1 MTKTAK
7 RVRSVLC
14 ALVSFIMS
22 LSLTGG
28 VLCISLYVTALNSN
42 FAVSVIERSQ
52 YAELLSEEIKGEFIS
67 FGQASNIENT
77 FFDSL
82 FESTDMVQRI
92 SKDTEQMLRD
102 FYAGNVH
109 DSVSTDDL
117 EAMWLEDLKE
127 YATQKDFELDD
138 EMLENLQTVASE
150 LGDVYN
156 SYISVFSLSYFRTAS
171 RMLAR
176 YSHYALYAAV
186 ACAVMFIV
194 TAVILRLF
202 FNKKKNY
209 LRYFIYAFSGASL
222 MLLAAPLAALI
233 GRVGNRIS
241 ISSAALYTMAS
252 SILNS
257 IFAAVLISALVP
269 ILCTVILAI
278 LWRRAYRKNV

>member
-22 LSLTGG
+22 LVITGG
-28 VLCISLYVTALNSN
+28 VLFATLYVTALNAN
-42 FAVSVIERSQ
+42 FAVSVVERSQ
-52 YAELLSEEIKGEFIS
+52 YAELLAEEIKGELVS
-67 FGQASNIENT
+67 LGQASNIENA

-82 FESTDMVQRI
+82 FENTDMVQRI
-92 SKDTEQMLRD
+92 STDTEQVLRE
-102 FYAGNVH
+102 FYAGDER

-117 EAMWLEDLKE
+117 EAIWLEALKE
-127 YATQKDFELDD
+127 YATQKGFELDE
-138 EMLENLQTVASE
+138 EMLENLQIVASE
-150 LGDVYN
+150 FCDIYE
-156 SYISVFSLSYFRTAS
+156 SYVSVFSMSYFRTAS
-171 RMLAR
+171 QMLVR
-176 YSHYALYAAV
+176 YSPFALYAVA
-186 ACAVMFIV
+186 ACAVMFIA

-202 FNKKKNY
+202 FHKKKNY

-252 SILNS
+252 GILNS

-278 LWRRAYRKNV
+278 LWVRAYRKDA

>member
-14 ALVSFIMS
+14 ALLSFIMS

-28 VLCISLYVTALNSN
+28 VLCLSLYATALNGN
-42 FAVSVIERSQ
+42 FAVRVIDRSQ
-52 YAELLSEEIKGEFIS
+52 YAELLAEEIKSEFVS
-67 FGQASNIENT
+67 YGQASNIDKT

-92 SKDTEQMLRD
+92 NADTEKILRE
-102 FYAGNVH
+102 FYEGNVR

-117 EAMWLEDLKE
+117 EEILLADLKE
-127 YATQKDFELDD
+127 YATQKGFELDG
-138 EMLENLQTVASE
+138 ETVENLQIIALE
-150 LGDVYN
+150 LCDIYN
-156 SYISVFSLSYFRTAS
+156 SYVSVFSLSYFRTAS
-171 RMLAR
+171 RMLAH
-176 YSHYALYAAV
+176 YSPYALYAVV
-186 ACAVMFIV
+186 ACAVVFIV
-194 TAVILRLF
+194 TAVLLRLF

-222 MLLAAPLAALI
+222 MLIAAPLAALI

-252 SILNS
+252 SLLNG

-278 LWRRAYRKNV
+278 IWYRAYRKDV

>member
-22 LSLTGG
+22 LVITGG
-28 VLCISLYVTALNSN
+28 VLFATLYVTALNAN
-42 FAVSVIERSQ
+42 FAVSVVERSQ
-52 YAELLSEEIKGEFIS
+52 YAELLAEEIKGELVS
-67 FGQASNIENT
+67 LGQASNIENA

-82 FESTDMVQRI
+82 FENTDMVQRI
-92 SKDTEQMLRD
+92 STDTEQVLRE
-102 FYAGNVH
+102 FYAGDER

-117 EAMWLEDLKE
+117 EAIWLEALKE
-127 YATQKDFELDD
+127 YATQKGFELDE
-138 EMLENLQTVASE
+138 EMLENLQIVASE
-150 LGDVYN
+150 FCDIYE
-156 SYISVFSLSYFRTAS
+156 SYVSVFSMSYFRTAS
-171 RMLAR
+171 QMLVR
-176 YSHYALYAAV
+176 YSPFALYAVA
-186 ACAVMFIV
+186 ACAVMFIA

-202 FNKKKNY
+202 FHKKKNY

-233 GRVGNRIS
+233 GSVGNRIS

-252 SILNS
+252 GILNS
-257 IFAAVLISALVP
+257 IFTAVLISALVP

-278 LWRRAYRKNV
+278 LWVRAYRKDA

>member
-22 LSLTGG
+22 LIITGG
-28 VLCISLYVTALNSN
+28 VLCTALYATALNAN
-42 FAVSVIERSQ
+42 FAVSVIGRSQ

-67 FGQASNIENT
+67 FGQASNIESA

-82 FESTDMVQRI
+82 FENTDMVQRI
-92 SKDTEQMLRD
+92 STDTEQVLRK
-102 FYAGNVH
+102 FYTGNMR
-109 DSVSTDDL
+109 DSVFTDDL
-117 EAMWLEDLKE
+117 EEILLADLKE
-127 YATQKDFELDD
+127 YATQKGFELDG
-138 EMLENLQTVASE
+138 EMLENLQTVAVE
-150 LGDVYN
+150 LCDIYN
-156 SYISVFSLSYFRTAS
+156 SYVSVFSLSYFRTAS
-171 RMLAR
+171 RMLVR
-176 YSHYALYAAV
+176 YSPFALYAAA
-186 ACAVMFIV
+186 ACAVAFIV

-252 SILNS
+252 SMLNS
-257 IFAAVLISALVP
+257 IFTAVLIFALVP

-278 LWRRAYRKNV
+278 LWVRAYRKNA

>member
-22 LSLTGG
+22 LIITGG
-28 VLCISLYVTALNSN
+28 VLCTALYATALNAN
-42 FAVSVIERSQ
+42 FAVSVIGRSQ

-67 FGQASNIENT
+67 FGQASNIESA

-82 FESTDMVQRI
+82 FENTDMVQRI
-92 SKDTEQMLRD
+92 SADTEQVLRK
-102 FYAGNVH
+102 FYTGNMR
-109 DSVSTDDL
+109 DSVFTDDL
-117 EAMWLEDLKE
+117 EEILLADLKE
-127 YATQKDFELDD
+127 YATQKGFELDG
-138 EMLENLQTVASE
+138 EMLENLQTVAVE
-150 LGDVYN
+150 LCDIYN
-156 SYISVFSLSYFRTAS
+156 SYVSVFSLSYFRTAS
-171 RMLAR
+171 RMLVR
-176 YSHYALYAAV
+176 YSPFALYAAA
-186 ACAVMFIV
+186 ACAVVFIV

-252 SILNS
+252 SILS
-257 IFAAVLISALVP
+257 SVFTAVLISALVP

-278 LWRRAYRKNV
+278 LWVRAYRKNA

>member
-22 LSLTGG
+22 LVITGG
-28 VLCISLYVTALNSN
+28 VLFAALYVTALNAD
-42 FAVSVIERSQ
+42 FAVSVVERSQ
-52 YAELLSEEIKGEFIS
+52 YAELLAEEIKGELVS
-67 FGQASNIENT
+67 LGQASNIENA

-82 FESTDMVQRI
+82 FENTDMVQRI
-92 SKDTEQMLRD
+92 STDTEQVLRE
-102 FYAGNVH
+102 FYAGDER

-117 EAMWLEDLKE
+117 EAIWLEALKE
-127 YATQKDFELDD
+127 YATQKGFELDE
-138 EMLENLQTVASE
+138 EMLENLQIVASE
-150 LGDVYN
+150 FCDIYE
-156 SYISVFSLSYFRTAS
+156 SYVSVFSMSYFRTAS
-171 RMLAR
+171 QMLVR
-176 YSHYALYAAV
+176 YSPFALYAVA
-186 ACAVMFIV
+186 ACAVMFIA

-202 FNKKKNY
+202 FHKKKNY

-252 SILNS
+252 GILNS

-278 LWRRAYRKNV
+278 LWVRAYRKDA

>member
-14 ALVSFIMS
+14 ALLSFIMS

-28 VLCISLYVTALNSN
+28 VLCLSLYATALNGN
-42 FAVSVIERSQ
+42 FAVRVIDRSQ
-52 YAELLSEEIKGEFIS
+52 YAELLAEEIKSEFVS
-67 FGQASNIENT
+67 YGQASNIDKT

-82 FESTDMVQRI
+82 FESTDVVQRI
-92 SKDTEQMLRD
+92 STDTEKILRE
-102 FYAGNVH
+102 FYAGDVR

-117 EAMWLEDLKE
+117 EEIWLKALKE
-127 YATQKDFELDD
+127 YATQKGFELDG
-138 EMLENLQTVASE
+138 ETVENLQTVASE
-150 LGDVYN
+150 LCDIYN
-156 SYISVFSLSYFRTAS
+156 SYISVFSMSYFRTAS

-176 YSHYALYAAV
+176 YSPYALYAAV

-194 TAVILRLF
+194 TAVVLRLF
-202 FNKKKNY
+202 YNKKKNY
-209 LRYFIYAFSGASL
+209 LRYYIYAFSGASL
-222 MLLAAPLAALI
+222 MLIAAPLAALI

-278 LWRRAYRKNV
+278 LWYRAYRKNV